1 MPILQEIEAR
11 VESEN
16 LYAVGYLSYEAAP
29 AFDPA
34 LVVRPADPV
43 FPLLWFG
50 LYAPPQDQPLPPADQ
65 LPKLEWAPTVT
76 RAQYNKAIRAIKSYI
91 ARGHTY
97 QVNYTYRQ
105 HARFQGEAFGLFTAL
120 AQAQPAAYAAY
131 LDMGEYAI
139 CSVSPELFFT
149 LQGEHLTCRPMKG
162 TARRGLTL
170 TQDHEAAQ
178 ALQASQKD
186 RAENVMIV
194 DMVRNDLGKIAR
206 TGSVCVP
213 QLFTTERY
221 PTLWQMTS
229 TVMAESQASFSQ
241 IIQALFPC
249 ASITGAP
256 KPRTM
261 QIIAELENTPR
272 RVYTGSVG
280 YLAPGRQACFNVAIR
295 TVLVDRRLGVAEYGT
310 GGGVVWDS
318 TARGEYD
325 ESLLKAK
332 LLGKQPPVFSL
343 LETLLWQ
350 PVEGYFLLER
360 HIQRLRN
367 SAEYFDYPLDSE
379 RIGQELDHY
388 ANFLP
393 TTPQRVRL
401 LVDRSGKQTLERTP
415 LDPGS
420 VAQPVRLGIAA
431 TPVDPADPFLYHKT
445 THRVRYN
452 EALAACPGCDDV
464 ILWNTRGEITET
476 TIGNLI
482 VRLDGELLTPPVECG
497 LLAGVMRA
505 DLLDRGIV
513 RERAIR
519 SEELVNCEEIYVIN
533 SVRGWRKGFLY
544 KVVW

>member
-50 LYAPPQDQPLPPADQ
+50 LYAPPQEQPLPPADQ

-379 RIGQELDHY
+379 RIRQALDHY
-388 ANFLP
+388 ANNLP
-393 TTPQRVRL
+393 ATPQRVRL

-420 VAQPVRLGIAA
+420 VTQPVRLGIAA

-452 EALAACPGCDDV
+452 EALAARPGCDDV

-476 TIGNLI
+476 TIGNL
-482 VRLDGELLTPPVECG
+482 VLRLDGELLTPPVECG

-505 DLLDRGIV
+505 DLLDRGV
-513 RERAIR
+513 VQERAIQL
-519 SEELVNCEEIYVIN
+519 EELAHCEEIYVIN